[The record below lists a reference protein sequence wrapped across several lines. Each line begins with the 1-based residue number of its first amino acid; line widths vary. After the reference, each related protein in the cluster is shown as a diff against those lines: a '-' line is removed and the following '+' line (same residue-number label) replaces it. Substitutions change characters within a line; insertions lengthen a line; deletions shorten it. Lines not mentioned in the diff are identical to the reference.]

1 MNQNTFVSKIYFIE
15 YETSFLSSMEHLL
28 WELLTVVGS
37 EREVS
42 EHFELSK
49 KFEAESE
56 AGLRLLVHRLFDFGG
71 FQSRL

>member
-1 MNQNTFVSKIYFIE
+1 M
-15 YETSFLSSMEHLL
+15 
-28 WELLTVVGS
+28 VGS

-56 AGLRLLVHRLFDFGG
+56 AGLRFLVHRLFDFGG

>member
-1 MNQNTFVSKIYFIE
+1 
-15 YETSFLSSMEHLL
+15 MEHLS
-28 WELLTVVGS
+28 WELLTVVSS

-49 KFEAESE
+49 KFEAGTE
-56 AGLRLLVHRLFDFGG
+56 AGLRLIVHRLFDFKG